1 MEQRARYISLLL
13 ERYRRI
19 PGTTGRVLRVDR
31 RTALDLYNRRVDLHV
46 VYQAF
51 VLALA
56 RRAFGPNP
64 EANEL
69 IRTLGYFLPVIA
81 EVLANPPDPPYLL
94 HLERRLRRAAL
105 YLAD

>member
-19 PGTTGRVLRVDR
+19 PGTTGRVLSVD
-31 RTALDLYNRRVDLHV
+31 
-46 VYQAF
+46 
-51 VLALA
+51 

-105 YLAD
+105 YLAN